1 MRPFYKV
8 LLCIVFG
15 LAAFVGGGMFVSP
28 IKHIKGKDGYVI
40 PTDGTRGDPSRIEPD
55 YMADFIAEL
64 PFYIGSLTFISL
76 FGYATITTMRSMSD
90 HRKRTRERQAAA
102 QS

>member
-1 MRPFYKV
+1 
-8 LLCIVFG
+8 
-15 LAAFVGGGMFVSP
+15 MFVSP

-40 PTDGTRGDPSRIEPD
+40 PSDGTRGDPSRIEPD
-55 YMADFIAEL
+55 YAADIIAEL

-90 HRKRTRERQAAA
+90 RRRRIREQQRVV